1 MTGEPVRG
9 GAAPP
14 RLLRVEKGSPSDEEL
29 AALTAVL
36 LARAG
41 AVPDSGQGG
50 GRAPAGPE
58 ARWRRPEREAA
69 FANPRAWRRDGG

>member
-1 MTGEPVRG
+1 MTGEPVHG

-41 AVPDSGQGG
+41 AVPDSGPDG
-50 GRAPAGPE
+50 GRASAGPE

-69 FANPRAWRRDGG
+69 YANPRAWRRDSG